1 MESDARNFG
10 SDHGSGD
17 VQPESGAIRVCPVC
31 GAPLPTDNGG
41 EACPVCMLRS
51 GLGRGA
57 ELTGAP
63 STASASSLLER
74 DFEHYELALSEEGMP
89 VELGRGAMGVTYKAF
104 DLELRY
110 PVALKVITERYL
122 GDESARRRFLRE
134 ARSAASL
141 RHPNVAS
148 VFHLGRSGKDY
159 FYAMEFVEGETLE
172 QLIQRSG
179 RLDIGLA
186 LEITSQVAAGLA
198 AVHKQNLIHR
208 DIKPSNIMVNRDERG
223 TGMVKI
229 IDLGLAKTLND
240 SAAES
245 EISTPGIFA
254 GTPEFAS
261 PEQILGT
268 EVDIRSDLYSL
279 GITLWEMVTGEV
291 PYRGSPAEVMYQHRH
306 KSLPIEQLEG
316 VPQPVVALLE
326 VLLEK
331 TPAHRFQTP
340 TELLELL
347 ARVRD
352 AAFTGRRMIKTVR
365 VNVSSSGDVQKER
378 NLADRLMRSI
388 AAEFNLP
395 VSTSDLNFQ
404 RLVETDLVLPSH
416 APEMAPEGLI
426 LCPCFWQE
434 EKDGREPFS
443 RAAEFDLTIC
453 IVWSRFGPLPG
464 SSQERIQTI
473 TERLGKGIELGP
485 AFDHNKSNRETWRL
499 GVYRNCSNPTPPLE
513 PKEEREEF
521 GRQWDALQDFFATW
535 EKEKARDLFGTV
547 HNYRSLEEFEE
558 LFRNDFRRFLAGRLG
573 EDVGSTVPQRK
584 ARRWKSSPFR
594 GLNVFSFEHSPIFH
608 GRTKA
613 IGEVLDALE
622 RQVRAGLPFVMVV
635 GASGSGKSSLVQ
647 AGVLPLLTQPG
658 TIEGIGLW
666 RRAVTRPGAGGG
678 GDCFDALAAALLEAE
693 GLPSLQNLESVNG
706 TRDLARELRE
716 HSDSVALRVRDS
728 LDHAARGWKIEHR
741 HQLEQQERQLRAA
754 GRSDDAD
761 LVRQRGERIEL
772 PKARLALVID
782 QLEELFT
789 TGFSPEVRQDFVS
802 TIVELVRSGRVFA
815 LATLRSDFYPW
826 YQQFPEFIELTRPG
840 GKVDLRPPTPYEI
853 GEMIRLPAEA
863 AGLRFEE
870 APGTRQRL
878 DEALRDAASAT
889 PESLPLLEHVLS
901 LLYDEQASRGD
912 DLLLWSDYRELG
924 ELKGALAKHA
934 ETVFGTLHSHE
945 QSAFSLV
952 MRYLVTLG
960 QGEEEV
966 PNRRTVP
973 YRDFLAA
980 GETGDDRKT
989 GAAAFVDL
997 FVEKRLF
1004 VADTDPQGQ
1013 VTVSVAHE
1021 ALLREWQR
1029 VKEWLAENR
1038 DFLRMRDRL
1047 DSSLKLWLSRGKQKD
1062 DLLGPGLPLAEGEKL
1077 AKDFGPSL
1085 SREEVDYVDAS
1096 IAELK
1101 RRKQIQERIRYGVM
1115 ACITAALVAAIIF
1128 GVVSFRQYQR
1138 AEQAKGAADR
1148 AAKRASSARNEAA
1161 KLINYMTIDLRDK
1174 LKPVGR
1180 LELLDDVNQR
1190 VEDYYDSLAS
1200 SENGPE
1206 IQLQRS
1212 IALLNYGDIRKDRG
1226 DLAAALKGYRESL
1239 AIREWLVQHDAKNI
1253 GWQRELALGLAKV
1266 GDALEGQGDSSGA
1279 LEKYNAA
1286 LIIQQKAAKQ
1296 DPNDVQIPREQAVV
1310 LESTGAVLADRG
1322 DLASADQSYQDCLTI
1337 RRQLVQQDPSD
1348 VERQHE
1354 LSLVFLKIGRVLTRQ
1369 GDLNGA
1375 VKSYRDSLAIQKD
1388 LAARDPANA
1397 RWQEELS
1404 LSLESV
1410 GYGLTEQGDLAGGSN
1425 MHREAFDIL
1434 EKLTERDSSNAVW
1447 QRMLAQSYDDIADV
1461 SIMQGDLTTG
1471 LKSYR
1476 DALTIREKLAKQDP
1490 SNAYAQRDLSIADAN
1505 LGKILDLQ
1513 GDPASGQ
1520 MYRSALAISET
1531 LAERDPDN
1539 AEWQRDLSISLER
1552 LGTVLAGRDEQAA
1565 LHTYRDSLAIRER
1578 LVNRDSS
1585 NAQWQNDLSWAY
1597 IDVGDLLSAQKD
1609 LAGALENYHQAL
1621 AIQEKLI
1628 SQAPKSVGFQSDLA
1642 TTRQKLGDTLKA
1654 ELDFVGA
1661 LQNYRECVTICEK
1674 LVRQDPSNGEWAA
1687 ELAVACYSLAMT
1699 MPRTTDAPN
1708 AETRNLLQRGR
1719 DLLEDLQRRGRLG
1732 PQEQGHLEDI
1742 QTALGNL

>member
-10 SDHGSGD
+10 NDPGPGD
-17 VQPESGAIRVCPVC
+17 VRPEPGPIGVCPVC
-31 GAPLPTDNGG
+31 AAPLTAENGG
-41 EACPVCMLRS
+41 EFCPVCMLRS
-51 GLGRGA
+51 GLGGGA
-57 ELTGAP
+57 ELTGEP
-63 STASASSLLER
+63 RIASASSLLER
-74 DFEHYELALSEEGMP
+74 EFEHYELALSEEGTP

-104 DLELRY
+104 DLELRC

-134 ARSAASL
+134 ARAAASL

-148 VFHLGRSGKDY
+148 VFHLGSSGEHY

-172 QLIQRSG
+172 RLIQRSG

-208 DIKPSNIMVNRDERG
+208 DIKPTNIMVNREERG
-223 TGMVKI
+223 TWMVKI

-240 SAAES
+240 SAAAS
-245 EISTPGIFA
+245 AISTPGIFA

-268 EVDIRSDLYSL
+268 GVDIRSDLYSL
-279 GITLWEMVTGEV
+279 GITLWEMVTGNV

-306 KSLPIEQLEG
+306 KPLPIEQLEA

-347 ARVRD
+347 ARVGD

-365 VNVSSSGDVQKER
+365 VNLSSSGDVQKER

-395 VSTSDLNFQ
+395 VSNSDLNFQ
-404 RLVETDLVLPSH
+404 RLVETDLVLPGH

-464 SSQERIQTI
+464 SSQESIHTI
-473 TERLGKGIELGP
+473 TDRLERGIELGP
-485 AFDHNKSNRETWRL
+485 VFDHNKSKRETLRL
-499 GVYRNCSNPTPPLE
+499 GLYRNCSNPTPPLE

-521 GRQWDALQDFFATW
+521 GRQWDALQEFFATW
-535 EKEKARDLFGTV
+535 EKEKARDLLGTV

-558 LFRNDFRRFLAGRLG
+558 LFRKNFRRFLAERLG
-573 EDVGSTVPQRK
+573 EGAGSTVPHRK
-584 ARRWKSSPFR
+584 VRRWKSSPFR
-594 GLNVFSFEHSPIFH
+594 GLNVFGFEHSPIFH

-613 IGEVLDALE
+613 IGEVLDAMDG
-622 RQVRAGLPFVMVV
+622 QVRAGLPFVMVV

-678 GDCFDALAAALLEAE
+678 GDCFDALAAALLEPD
-693 GLPSLQNLESVNG
+693 GLPALQNLESVNG

-728 LDHAARGWKIEHR
+728 LDHAAREWKIEHR

-772 PKARLALVID
+772 PKARLALVVD

-802 TIVELVRSGRVFA
+802 AIAELVRSGRVFA

-901 LLYDEQASRGD
+901 LLYYEQASRGD

-924 ELKGALAKHA
+924 ELKGALAKYA
-934 ETVFGTLHSHE
+934 ETVFGTLHPHE

-966 PNRRTVP
+966 PNRRTAP
-973 YRDFLAA
+973 YRDFVAA
-980 GETGDDRKT
+980 GQTGDDRKT
-989 GAAAFVDL
+989 GATAFVDL

-1029 VKEWLAENR
+1029 VREWLAENR

-1096 IAELK
+1096 SAELK
-1101 RRKQIQERIRYGVM
+1101 RRKQIQERIRYTVL
-1115 ACITAALVAAIIF
+1115 ACITAALVAAVIF
-1128 GVVSFRQYQR
+1128 GVVSFLQYRR
-1138 AEQAKGAADR
+1138 AERAKVAADQ
-1148 AAKRASSARNEAA
+1148 AAKRASLARNEAA

-1174 LKPVGR
+1174 LKPIGR
-1180 LELLDDVNQR
+1180 LDLLDDVNQR

-1200 SENGPE
+1200 SENSPE
-1206 IQLQRS
+1206 IQWQRS

-1226 DLAAALKGYRESL
+1226 DLDAALRSYRESL

-1266 GDALEGQGDSSGA
+1266 GDALEAQGDSSGA

-1286 LIIQQKAAKQ
+1286 LVIQQKAAKQ
-1296 DPNDVQIPREQAVV
+1296 DPNDVQIRREQSFV
-1310 LESTGAVLADRG
+1310 LESVGVVQADRG
-1322 DLASADQSYQDCLTI
+1322 DLTSAYKSYQDCLTI

-1354 LSLVFLKIGRVLTRQ
+1354 LSLIFLKIGRVLTRQ

-1375 VKSYRDSLAIQKD
+1375 AKSYRDSLAIQKD
-1388 LAARDPANA
+1388 LAAQDPANA
-1397 RWQEELS
+1397 RWQQELS

-1410 GYGLTEQGDLAGGSN
+1410 GYGLTEQGDLDGGSN
-1425 MHREAFDIL
+1425 MHREASGIL
-1434 EKLTERDSSNAVW
+1434 EKLIERDSSNATW
-1447 QRMLAQSYDDIADV
+1447 QRMLAQSYDDFANV
-1461 SIMQGDLTTG
+1461 LIMQGDLLAG

-1476 DALTIREKLAKQDP
+1476 DALAIREKVAKQDP

-1513 GDPASGQ
+1513 GDPASAQ

-1531 LAERDPDN
+1531 LAKRDPNN
-1539 AEWQRDLSISLER
+1539 AEWQRDLSINLER
-1552 LGTVLAGRDEQAA
+1552 LGTVQAA
-1565 LHTYRDSLAIRER
+1565 QDERTALNTYRDSMAIRKR

-1597 IDVGDLLSAQKD
+1597 IDVGDILSAQKD
-1609 LAGALENYHQAL
+1609 LAGALENYHEAL
-1621 AIQEKLI
+1621 AIEEKLVG
-1628 SQAPKSVGFQSDLA
+1628 QDPENMGFQSDLA
-1642 TTRQKLGDTLKA
+1642 IACQKVGGILKA
-1654 ELDFVGA
+1654 QKDVAGA
-1661 LQNYRECVTICEK
+1661 LRSYREALTIGEK
-1674 LVRQDPSNGEWAA
+1674 LVGQDPSNGEWAG
-1687 ELAVACYSLAMT
+1687 ELALACYSVA
-1699 MPRTTDAPN
+1699 TTLPLINNSSDL
-1708 AETRNLLQRGR
+1708 EIHLLLEKGR
-1719 DLLEDLQRRGRLG
+1719 DVLMRLQKHSGLA
-1732 PQEQGHLEDI
+1732 PQDQRSLEDI
-1742 QTALGNL
+1742 QSALHSL